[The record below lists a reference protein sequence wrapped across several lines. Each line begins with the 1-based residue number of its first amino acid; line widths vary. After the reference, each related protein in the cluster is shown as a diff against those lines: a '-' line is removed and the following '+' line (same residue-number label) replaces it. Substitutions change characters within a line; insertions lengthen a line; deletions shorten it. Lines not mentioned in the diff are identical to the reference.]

1 MIVGESNFKFYKRKN
16 FKKNEN
22 NYFIKIQKI
31 KETKLNFTK
40 ERKEWKFVFY
50 KILQKRHLQK
60 EYIKIKETK
69 KNTIYLHIILSKRET
84 VVF

>member
-1 MIVGESNFKFYKRKN
+1 M
-16 FKKNEN
+16 KKK
-22 NYFIKIQKI
+22 YFIKIQKI

-50 KILQKRHLQK
+50 KILQKKHLQK

-84 VVF
+84 AVF